1 METLL
6 ATSLI
11 AVAVMEPSI
20 PTYELIE
27 PKVIIFIEKKE
38 CSPKDEF
45 LITPP
50 EVQNGSSN

>member
-20 PTYELIE
+20 PTYELMT

-38 CSPKDEF
+38 CSPKEQF
-45 LITPP
+45 LIPPP